1 MSTFNFNN
9 GRIEVDGKVLAD
21 NLEGQLS
28 IYQTGSLKQW
38 GGYFGSSNF
47 NLIENR
53 EKKFLIIPGQI
64 NGMVVFTNFN
74 GDTITFKGSGNPN
87 AGSI

>member
-1 MSTFNFNN
+1 MSTFSFNN
-9 GRIEVDGKVLAD
+9 GRIEVEGKVLAD

-28 IYQTGSLKQW
+28 MYQTGSLKQW
-38 GGYFGSSNF
+38 GGHFDSSDF
-47 NLIENR
+47 SLIENR